1 MTDLGMAVRVEFCGT
16 EADEN
21 AADAS
26 FWHFFGEAEIIQ
38 VNEDVNRQ

>member
-21 AADAS
+21 AANAS
-26 FWHFFGEAEIIQ
+26 FCHFFGEAEIIG
-38 VNEDVNRQ
+38 VAEIANRE